1 MPRQNFLSRESF
13 VDASEKQAK
22 DSLLSIPA
30 FVPNIRFVSENKMV
44 GSSRFSY
51 EQSLKNIEYF
61 IDVTVLPLNDQ
72 FTRVCLHGTH
82 LNGQSF
88 NNDADM
94 AFALHDFEAA
104 LMAALQGD
112 VSLYVPSAK
121 KPSNSKNF
129 IHIATA
135 CVTSVC
141 LFFLRKKLS

>member
-22 DSLLSIPA
+22 DSLLASPA

-51 EQSLKNIEYF
+51 EQVAKNIEYF
-61 IDVTVLPLNDQ
+61 IDVSVLPLNDQ

-104 LMAALQGD
+104 MLAALQGD
-112 VSLYVPSAK
+112 VSLYVPGEK
-121 KPSNSKNF
+121 KPGNSKKF
-129 IHIATA
+129 VHIATA
-135 CVTSVC
+135 FVTSAC
-141 LFFLRKKLS
+141 FFFLRKKLS

>member
-22 DSLLSIPA
+22 ESLLAIPA

-51 EQSLKNIEYF
+51 EQSAKNIEYV
-61 IDVTVLPLNDQ
+61 IDVSVLPLNDQ

-104 LMAALQGD
+104 MMAALQGD
-112 VSLYVPSAK
+112 VSLYVPGEK
-121 KPSNSKNF
+121 KPNNSKKF
-129 IHIATA
+129 LHMATA
-135 CVTSVC
+135 LVTSVC
-141 LFFLRKKLS
+141 FFFLRKKLS

>member
-30 FVPNIRFVSENKMV
+30 FVPNIRFVSENRMV

-51 EQSLKNIEYF
+51 VQPVKNIEYF
-61 IDVTVLPLNDQ
+61 IDVSVLPLNDQ

-104 LMAALQGD
+104 LMAAIQGD
-112 VSLYVPSAK
+112 VSLYTPCEK

-129 IHIATA
+129 IHITTA
-135 CVTSVC
+135 FVTSICV
-141 LFFLRKKLS
+141 FFLRKKLS